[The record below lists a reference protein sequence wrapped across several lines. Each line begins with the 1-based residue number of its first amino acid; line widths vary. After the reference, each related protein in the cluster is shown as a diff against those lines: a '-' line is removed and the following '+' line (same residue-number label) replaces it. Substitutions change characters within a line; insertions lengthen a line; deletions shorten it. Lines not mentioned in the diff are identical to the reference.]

1 MKLSIIMPVFNEKNT
16 ILEVI
21 AAAKGTDYDKEII
34 VVDDCSTDGTR
45 EILKDLRLEGVKL
58 LYHDKNRG
66 KGAAIKTALKET
78 SGDVVIIQDADLEY
92 SVDDYPQLLKPII
105 SNKADVVF
113 GSRFIGGPRRVMYFW
128 HQLGNFFVNFLVD
141 ILYDTTLTDL
151 ETGYKVFKKGI
162 LEELNIQ
169 SEGFDFE
176 VEVTVKILKKKYRFF
191 ESPISYAGRTYAE
204 GKKITWQEG
213 LRAIFILLKYK
224 FFG

>member
-1 MKLSIIMPVFNEKNT
+1 MKLSIIIPVFNEKNT